1 MPAVSFI
8 SVCKGRLHHL
18 KQVLP
23 LWMEQQPTEIVVVDY
38 ACPQG
43 TADWVAANH
52 PSVRVV
58 RVDDDPGFCLARARN
73 IGVRA
78 SSSDWLVLIDA
89 DIRTNPGWMGWMNAS
104 LRPGYFYTCEAQIGP
119 DAWEA
124 AGTVICRREAF
135 DRVGGYDEAFRLWG
149 IEDTDYYH
157 RLVLK
162 WEVQDRYPQRFVSPI
177 SHGNDERVTSYDIKD
192 FWRHCLINSV
202 YSQFKKQLMAL
213 SEKGAEIPLDKR
225 QMLMND
231 IRQRIERWQ
240 PDDGPLDLSVGRSV
254 TLPIVRGFSARQSF
268 SLKYRLSKSDLV
280 ERGVLAASLSTR
292 SAQDP

>member
-1 MPAVSFI
+1 MPAVSFV

-23 LWMEQQPTEIVVVDY
+23 LWIEQQPAEIVVVDY

-73 IGVRA
+73 IGVSA
-78 SSSDWLVLIDA
+78 SGSEWLVLIDA
-89 DIRTNPGWMGWMNAS
+89 DIRTNPGWMAWMDAS
-104 LRPGYFYTCEAQIGP
+104 LRPGYFYTCAEENGP
-119 DAWEA
+119 DAWQA
-124 AGTVICRREAF
+124 GGTVICRREAF
-135 DRVGGYDEAFRLWG
+135 ERVGGYDEVFRLG
-149 IEDTDYYH
+149 GFEDTDLYH
-157 RLVLK
+157 RLSAK
-162 WEVQDRYPQRFVSPI
+162 GEVRDRYPQRFISPI
-177 SHGNDERVTSYDIKD
+177 FHGNDERVSSYGNKD
-192 FWRHCLINSV
+192 FLRHCLITSV
-202 YSQFKKQLMAL
+202 YWQFKKQLMGL
-213 SEKGAEIPLDKR
+213 SEKGVEIPFDKR

-254 TLPIVRGFSARQSF
+254 TLPIVRGFSARRSL

-280 ERGVLAASLSTR
+280 GRGVHAASLAIR